1 MIFFKLLFVFVC
13 RDRLIKHVN
22 FQIDE
27 QPKGMIDLDETESQ
41 PIKEVL
47 AIGTSKRNRS

>member
-1 MIFFKLLFVFVC
+1 MNTE
-13 RDRLIKHVN
+13 RRAKHVM

-27 QPKGMIDLDETESQ
+27 QPKGTIYLDETESQ